1 MKVTVRKIIT
11 MEVLGMAFEEIIGTM
26 ISMIYYGPMIL
37 WIAIYWVAERFED
50 IINFVGRLF

>member
-1 MKVTVRKIIT
+1 
-11 MEVLGMAFEEIIGTM
+11 MEVLLMAFEEIIGTI

>member
-1 MKVTVRKIIT
+1 
-11 MEVLGMAFEEIIGTM
+11 MAFEEIIGTM

-37 WIAIYWVAERFED
+37 WIAIYWAAERFED